1 MKISLLYDFA
11 TDFSYVSVV
20 LITESVVMPWI
31 IMASLAAIGSS
42 ANKTF
47 KYGSG

>member
-1 MKISLLYDFA
+1 MKITLLYDFA

-20 LITESVVMPWI
+20 LITESVAWI
-31 IMASLAAIGSS
+31 IMASLAATGSS

-47 KYGSG
+47 KYGSA